1 MATGNGPRLRR
12 RKGEPRRGITR
23 LHGAQ
28 RKEGRGYRG
37 EGKALALKRRS
48 GP

>member
-1 MATGNGPRLRR
+1 MATGNGPRLRQ

-23 LHGAQ
+23 LGSPQ
-28 RKEGRGYRG
+28 GERRGYSG